1 MSTAFNNLP
10 INAYSVPSSPS
21 THDCTLLSGQR
32 QTLLKCLISCD
43 IILWSK
49 LNNSIYL
56 DVLAIVCG
64 QNVKCDF
71 TQVCHYKMSRYTGS
85 RESAGVLVL
94 QVLIGG
100 PRAPSSL
107 EQCVDSSMYIP
118 IRNNVLIRSYNCG
131 QSSSELIR

>member
-1 MSTAFNNLP
+1 MVACFCPL
-10 INAYSVPSSPS
+10 IVPS

-94 QVLIGG
+94 QVLIGR

-118 IRNNVLIRSYNCG
+118 IRNNVLIRSTIVDSPHQN
-131 QSSSELIR
+131 